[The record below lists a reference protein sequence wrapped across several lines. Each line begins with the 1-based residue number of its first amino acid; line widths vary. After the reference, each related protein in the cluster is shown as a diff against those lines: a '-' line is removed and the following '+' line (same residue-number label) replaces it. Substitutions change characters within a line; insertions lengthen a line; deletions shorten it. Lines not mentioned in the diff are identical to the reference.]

1 MYLLESLPLPCYVY
15 GAKDPDQF
23 SRLLKEIR
31 NRSDVF
37 LLLNDDEKT
46 TGYEALYLYQLNKHG
61 PILCFAL
68 FPEDYQKMQAQ
79 DKLITPVR
87 PIFPIELVQFTSKSN
102 QRGVL
107 LSSRLLINCTKKG

>member
-1 MYLLESLPLPCYVY
+1 MYLIETLPKPCYIY
-15 GAKDPDQF
+15 GAEDPIRF
-23 SRLLKEIR
+23 SHLVKEIR
-31 NRSDVF
+31 NRPDVF
-37 LLLNDDEKT
+37 SLLNDDEKA
-46 TGYEALYLYQLNKHG
+46 TGYEALFLYQMNKHG
-61 PILCFAL
+61 PILCFAV

-107 LSSRLLINCTKKG
+107 LPSRLLINCTKKG